1 MKYILVAILLV
12 IIGLFF
18 LRIIRT
24 FFVAR
29 KVFKDALSQQN
40 HINKSSNQPQKPVS
54 DKPKFNIEAETID
67 YEIIDDKDE
76 K

>member
-24 FFVAR
+24 FLVAK
-29 KVFKDALSQQN
+29 KVFKDALGQQN
-40 HINKSSNQPQKPVS
+40 QHHRSSNQPQQPVS